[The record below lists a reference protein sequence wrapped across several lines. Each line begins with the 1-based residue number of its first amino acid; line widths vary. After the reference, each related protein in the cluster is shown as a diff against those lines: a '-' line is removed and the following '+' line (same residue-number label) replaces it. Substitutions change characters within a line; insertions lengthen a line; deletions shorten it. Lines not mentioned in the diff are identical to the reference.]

1 MDATSEW
8 SPLLVLVSGAP
19 GSGKTTLAARI
30 AAAFRILHIDRDF
43 VANGLRLTVERGAP
57 PSIVPRAPA
66 AAWGVLEH
74 LGAAGVTVV
83 FSGTMY
89 RGEMDQSV
97 RRLRDFATVVNVHL
111 SAPNATERWIEA
123 RRREGVDEALIRQ
136 VVVERIEAR
145 GGDLSD
151 PVDYGCERI
160 DVDTRDGYDP
170 GFDAILTR
178 LFGRLPLTPPSS

>member
-1 MDATSEW
+1 MGRADAAPAAEW

-19 GSGKTTLAARI
+19 GSGKTTLGAKLAG
-30 AAAFRILHIDRDF
+30 AFRLTHIDRDF
-43 VANGLRLTVERGAP
+43 VANGLRMTVERGAP
-57 PSIVPRAPA
+57 AGIVQRAPA

-74 LGAAGVTVV
+74 LSAAGVSVV

-111 SAPNATERWIEA
+111 SAPNATERWVAA
-123 RRREGVDEALIRQ
+123 RRSEGVDEALIQQ
-136 VVVERIEAR
+136 VLDERILKL
-145 GGDLSD
+145 GGALSD

-160 DVDTRDGYDP
+160 DVDSRDGYDP
-170 GFDAILTR
+170 DFATIAAR
-178 LFGRLPLTPPSS
+178 LFGRS